1 MPKTY
6 ELIASASPTGGTTV
20 TFNSIPQTY
29 TDLKLIIEGKSNQTG
44 TSYNGMR
51 MTVNN
56 DTSTSYWYHDIWTNS
71 GTTVSQSTGY
81 SNNFISVVDMA
92 QASQSVAGFGEV
104 DIMDYTSSTK
114 LKTLIY
120 KQAYDLGVV
129 LSAGCYPQTSAIT
142 RLDFQRDGT
151 NTFRSGTNIKIYGI
165 KRA

>member
-6 ELIASASPTGGTTV
+6 ELIASSSPTGGTTV

-51 MTVNN
+51 MTINN
-56 DTSTSYWYHDIWTNS
+56 DTSTSYWYQDMYSNS
-71 GTTVSQSTGY
+71 GTTVTVSNGY
-81 SNNFISVVDMA
+81 AQNYLVVADMA
-92 QASQSVAGFGEV
+92 QASQSVAGFAEV
-104 DIMDYTSSTK
+104 DILDYTNSTK
-114 LKTLIY
+114 LKTLLY
-120 KQAYDLGVV
+120 RSGYDQSIV
-129 LSAGCYPQTSAIT
+129 LSTGCYPQTTAIS

-151 NTFRSGTNIKIYGI
+151 NTFRSGTNIKLYGI